1 MIDYEPWLARTVPE
15 TGEIAIDVGANK
27 GIWTRELAQ
36 RFVHVHAVEPNPE
49 IWPILETDLPANV
62 TLHRVAAWDKSELL
76 RFKRYASP
84 DHLSAYNEGTLLGQ
98 LGMVGPVLEEIALH
112 AAPLDSLP
120 INGKVDFVKVDTEG
134 AEVQVVMGAERL
146 METSRPTFLIEI
158 HAGENFNRLHPL
170 LKEREY
176 DYEIILHPLLAQDSP
191 YRTEHFWVY
200 ASFRRPNH
208 LGW

>member
-1 MIDYEPWLARTVPE
+1 LIDYEPWLARTVPE
-15 TGEIAIDVGANK
+15 HGEVAIDVGANK

-49 IWPILETDLPANV
+49 ILPVLETDLPANV
-62 TLHRVAAWDKSELL
+62 SLHRVAAWDKSELL

-146 METSRPTFLIEI
+146 METSRPSFLIEI